1 MPTSKNFEL
10 GSFANNVDHD
20 PSTGDTE
27 ISNNITLTGELRGPS
42 TFIIDPAAVGDA
54 TGLLQIKGNLQ
65 VDGTTTTINSTTLD
79 VDDLNITVAK
89 GSANAAAA
97 DGAGLTVDG
106 ANATFTYDASNDRW
120 TMNKS
125 LFATIEGM
133 SINDLTDVD
142 TNTTPPTNGQTI
154 VWNTTTA
161 KFEPGDSFSQSD
173 FNTAFAAKNVGDL
186 NDVDTTGVT
195 DGQVLVY
202 SLANSRFEPGTV
214 SGGGGG
220 GGGLFSLLDF

>member
-10 GSFANNVDHD
+10 GSFAGNIDHD
-20 PSTGDTE
+20 PSTRDTE
-27 ISNNITLTGELRGPS
+27 IANNITLTGELRGPS
-42 TFIIDPAAVGDA
+42 TFVLDPAGVGDN
-54 TGLLQIKGNLQ
+54 TGLIQIKGNLQ
-65 VDGTTTTINSTTLD
+65 VDGTTTTINSSTLD

-89 GSANAAAA
+89 GAANAAAA

-106 ANATFTYDASNDRW
+106 ANATFTYDSASDEW
-120 TMNKS
+120 QMNKP
-125 LFATIEGM
+125 LNATIRNM

-154 VWNTTTA
+154 VWNTSTA

-186 NDVDTTGVT
+186 NDVDTTGIT
-195 DGQVLVY
+195 NGQTLVY
-202 SLANSRFEPGTV
+202 DIAQTKFIPGTA
-214 SGGGGG
+214 SGGGT
-220 GGGLFSLLDF
+220 GGLFSLLDF

>member
-10 GSFANNVDHD
+10 GSFAGNVDHD
-20 PSTGDTE
+20 PSTGDTQ

-42 TFIIDPAAVGDA
+42 TFIIDPAGIGDN

-79 VDDLNITVAK
+79 VDDLNITIAK
-89 GSANAAAA
+89 GSANATSAN
-97 DGAGLTVDG
+97 GAGLTADLGVDG
-106 ANATFTYDASNDRW
+106 TATFTYDAPNDRW

-154 VWNTTTA
+154 VWNSTA
-161 KFEPGDSFSQSD
+161 GKFEPG
-173 FNTAFAAKNVGDL
+173 TAAANIGDL

-195 DGQVLVY
+195 NGQVLVY
-202 SLANSRFEPGTV
+202 NATTNIFEPGTV

-220 GGGLFSLLDF
+220 GTGLYSLLDF

>member
-89 GSANAAAA
+89 GAANAAAA